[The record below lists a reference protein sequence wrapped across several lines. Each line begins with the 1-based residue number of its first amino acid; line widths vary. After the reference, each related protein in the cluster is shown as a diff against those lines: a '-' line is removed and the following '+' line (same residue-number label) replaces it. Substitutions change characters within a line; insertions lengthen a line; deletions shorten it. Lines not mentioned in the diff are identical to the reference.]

1 MKNLESH
8 ATMQANRRKKKKGIT
23 WQNGIS
29 WESDRDNPK
38 FKRVGGESK
47 LQTSTKTYQ
56 VPNPTNVGF
65 LYTQPH
71 IHTQQ

>member
-1 MKNLESH
+1 MGYHGKVIETTQNL
-8 ATMQANRRKKKKGIT
+8 
-23 WQNGIS
+23 
-29 WESDRDNPK
+29 
-38 FKRVGGESK
+38 RVGGESK